1 MLWGGGRTDDD
12 GGDGGLLHVKEGA
25 GEDAIWAV
33 LAADGG
39 EQRRSYYGHRTAG
52 AGGCCVNWSIRVLY
66 FSLPI
71 LLVTVPSLLH
81 PIFR

>member
-1 MLWGGGRTDDD
+1 MMLWGGGRTDD
-12 GGDGGLLHVKEGA
+12 DGGLLHVKEGA

-33 LAADGG
+33 LAAD
-39 EQRRSYYGHRTAG
+39 AG
-52 AGGCCVNWSIRVLY
+52 AGGCCVDRSIRVLY